1 MFLRHPYWAG
11 LSIAKHYKSRVER
24 ESVGVCVETQGRE
37 YSVSEREYS
46 SIMVLA
52 TFEMCFKGNL
62 LHKNG

>member
-1 MFLRHPYWAG
+1 MFLGHPYWAD

-46 SIMVLA
+46 SIMVLSVESLFCNPGLEILA
-52 TFEMCFKGNL
+52 
-62 LHKNG
+62 